1 MPEPI
6 KEDRAEFVL
15 SVAKKSW
22 IIDSVHRTNDTIRRE
37 YWEKRWG
44 MVKEEETKIAG
55 ISMTM
60 VLFAILSLGLAV
72 SIYVYQNAAAPA
84 AVHMS

>member
-1 MPEPI
+1 
-6 KEDRAEFVL
+6 
-15 SVAKKSW
+15 
-22 IIDSVHRTNDTIRRE
+22 
-37 YWEKRWG
+37 